1 MAGFAELLQRLAREL
16 EQAEGQRP
24 EDDLRARL
32 GYGPADDADDV
43 DDDPA
48 PGDGAWDPEA
58 PRTPATL
65 RRVAEER
72 RTSPL
77 ATPATLP
84 RRDAPLEPAL
94 ARSIGARMHAP
105 DGLREA
111 FVIKELLDRPLGIR
125 RRR

>member
-32 GYGPADDADDV
+32 GYGPADDA